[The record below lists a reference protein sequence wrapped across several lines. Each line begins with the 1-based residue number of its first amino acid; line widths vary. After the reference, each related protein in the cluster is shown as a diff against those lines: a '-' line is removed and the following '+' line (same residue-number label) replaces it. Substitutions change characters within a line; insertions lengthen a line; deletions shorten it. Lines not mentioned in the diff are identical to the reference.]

1 MGLFAI
7 REGPRAIDHTG
18 LALSPESTGINI
30 RDYGV
35 GSRGGGGLSV
45 RMVMNVY
52 VSYVVQGDTNPEPQV
67 RNFLGTSDINQNG
80 YFQSAA
86 LGNLIL
92 S

>member
-1 MGLFAI
+1 LGLFAI

-45 RMVMNVY
+45 RVVMNVY
-52 VSYVVQGDTNPEPQV
+52 VSYVVQGDTNPEPRV
-67 RNFLGTSDINQNG
+67 EGTSRVPPI
-80 YFQSAA
+80 
-86 LGNLIL
+86 LIRTVIFNRL
-92 S
+92 R